1 MKNKFVRIS
10 DLYQE
15 VLELF
20 DNYNLERTYNLTQFI
35 LIVFETLITCS
46 LNRTDWSYSDYI
58 RLYDV
63 IFIKDGFD
71 DIFKIL
77 FRGEI

>member
-46 LNRTDWSYSDYI
+46 LKRTDWSYSDYI

>member
-1 MKNKFVRIS
+1 MKNKFIRIS

-35 LIVFETLITCS
+35 LIVFEALITCS
-46 LNRTDWSYSDYI
+46 LKRTDWSYSDYI

>member
-1 MKNKFVRIS
+1 MKNKFIRIS

-35 LIVFETLITCS
+35 LIVFESLITCS